1 MSTHVTK
8 SVRRYQHWINGA
20 WVESLTG
27 GTIPR
32 HSPATGDIVA
42 EYAAGNEEDAQRAI
56 AAARLAFDRGPWPR
70 KTGAERGRILYRLAE
85 KMREHKE
92 RLALIEAEEVGKPIR
107 MARGDVDTAI
117 ALVEYAAG
125 AAQHMHG
132 ESYNNMG
139 ETFAAMVVR
148 EPVGVAGL
156 IVPWNFPLVVL
167 CQKLPYALAAGCT
180 VVVKPSEFTSGSA
193 LELVRLAEEAGVPA
207 GVFNLV
213 TGLGGAVGQIIVDS
227 PDVDFISFTG
237 STATGRKI
245 INGSAGNLKRVSLE
259 LGGKG
264 ANIVFDD
271 ADLEDAI
278 DGTLFGIYFN
288 QGEVC
293 CAGSRLLIDD
303 KIADRFLERLVERAR
318 QLKVGNPLEED
329 TDIGALIH
337 EGHLQ
342 KVLGYIASA
351 KQEGAQLL
359 TGGHTAGGSEC
370 ANGCF
375 VEATIFDRVQPDMQ
389 IFREEIFGPV
399 LSVTRFQTV
408 EEAIEIAND
417 TSYGLANALWTKD
430 LDKSMMVS
438 RALRSGTVWVN
449 TMINTAPNLPFG
461 GYKASGTG
469 REMGTAGLDE
479 FTEVKTIQF
488 QMGKRV
494 PFFRE

>member
-1 MSTHVTK
+1 MAANETTTA
-8 SVRRYQHWINGA
+8 RRYQNLINGD
-20 WVESLTG
+20 WVNSVSGEM
-27 GTIPR
+27 IPR
-32 HSPATGDIVA
+32 RSPATGQVVA
-42 EYAAGNEEDAQRAI
+42 EYAAGNEEDAKKAI
-56 AAARLAFDRGPWPR
+56 AAARTAFDRGPWPR
-70 KTGAERGRILYRLAE
+70 ITGAERGRFLYRLAE
-85 KMREHKE
+85 KMRENKE
-92 RLALIEAEEVGKPIR
+92 RLALIETEEVGKPIR
-107 MARGDVDTAI
+107 MARGDIDTAI

-125 AAQHMHG
+125 LAQHMHG

-139 ETFAAMVVR
+139 ETFTAMVVR

-180 VVVKPSEFTSGSA
+180 VVIKPSEFTSGTA
-193 LELVRLAEEAGVPA
+193 LEVARLAEEVGLPSGVIN
-207 GVFNLV
+207 VV
-213 TGLGGAVGQIIVDS
+213 TGLGGNVGQAIVDS
-227 PDVDFISFTG
+227 SDVDFISFTG

-245 INGSAGNLKRVSLE
+245 INGSADNLKRVSLE

-264 ANIVFDD
+264 ANIVFAD
-271 ADLEDAI
+271 ADLDDAI

-303 KIADRFLERLVERAR
+303 KIADQFLERLVERSL
-318 QLKVGNPLEED
+318 QLKVGDPLDED

-337 EGHLQ
+337 EGHMQ
-342 KVLGYIASA
+342 KVLGYIESA
-351 KQEGAQLL
+351 KEEGAKLL
-359 TGGHTAGGSEC
+359 TGGKPIIDSEC
-370 ANGCF
+370 EKGCF
-375 VEATIFDRVQPDMQ
+375 VAPTIFDQVKSNMRIYQ
-389 IFREEIFGPV
+389 EEIFGPV

-408 EEAIEIAND
+408 EEAVEIAND
-417 TSYGLANALWTKD
+417 TSYGLASALWTKD

-449 TMINTAPNLPFG
+449 TIINTAPNLPFG

-488 QMGKRV
+488 QIGKRD
-494 PFFRE
+494 PYYRK